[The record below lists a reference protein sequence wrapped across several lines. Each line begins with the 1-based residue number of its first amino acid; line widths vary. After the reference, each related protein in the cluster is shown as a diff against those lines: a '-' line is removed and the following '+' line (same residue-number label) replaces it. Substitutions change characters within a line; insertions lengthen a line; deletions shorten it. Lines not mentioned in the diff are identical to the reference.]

1 MIQKMVPQATV
12 RSLLEANKVLKEAK
26 EFSKTSIHVR
36 PLPMEKI
43 VFASFGDASFASETK
58 LRAQQGIFIMA
69 CLPELARNETSEFSP
84 ISWNSKQIGRVVR
97 STLSAEAYAMSTS
110 LDKLTW
116 IRCMWEYIKDPKFVW
131 SKPEK
136 SLMNTPKALLITD
149 CKSLFDL
156 VTKLAVP
163 NCQEWRTTIEVRL
176 IKEQIHGNADCR
188 WVSTAI
194 MLADAL
200 TKAMDSTFLR
210 KVLALGRFRIYDEG
224 FALQENANR
233 KYACRWLQD
242 K

>member
-1 MIQKMVPQATV
+1 MINVSKPRRAEIDSAATPEEVFSLRGLCGSLQYAAVNSRPDLSAKVSMIQKMVPQATV
-12 RSLLEANKVLKEAK
+12 RSLLEANKILKEAK
-26 EFSKTSIHVR
+26 EFSKTNIYVR

-43 VFASFGDASFASETK
+43 IFANFGDASFASETK
-58 LRAQQGIFIMA
+58 LQAQQGIFIMA
-69 CLPELARNETSEFSP
+69 CLPELARNETSEFLP

-97 STLSAEAYAMSTS
+97 STLSAKAYAMSTS

-116 IRCMWEYIKDPKFVW
+116 IRCIWEYIKDPKFVW

-176 IKEQIHGNADCR
+176 IKE
-188 WVSTAI
+188 
-194 MLADAL
+194 
-200 TKAMDSTFLR
+200 
-210 KVLALGRFRIYDEG
+210 
-224 FALQENANR
+224 
-233 KYACRWLQD
+233 
-242 K
+242 